1 MKETMVESMKKSATE
16 QRREQGQGQEQR
28 QEQIAETTMGGPGL
42 ETNKGAVIDDPQAHS
57 PGELR
62 YIDAHIHLEQ
72 YGEREQTLIFQD
84 IADGIPVSMLLAV
97 SMNLASCERTRLLHR
112 RYPRIVRPA
121 YGFHP
126 EQPLPS
132 ADELEELLG
141 WMEETVHEAAA
152 VGEIGLPYYM
162 RTEAEKAGPPFYLQP
177 YVDLL
182 ERFIAFAAKHKKPVV
197 LHAVYEDADLVLDLL
212 ERYGIER
219 AHFHWFKGSEKTVE
233 RMIGL
238 GYYISITPDI
248 SYEEEIRQLAARY
261 PLELMMAETD
271 GPWPFEGP
279 YDGRMTHPL
288 MVTDVVRHIAGIK
301 SVTVQDAAAQVYKNT
316 CTFYSLQPQSYG

>member
-1 MKETMVESMKKSATE
+1 MNKTMSELIKEPMIDRKGDE
-16 QRREQGQGQEQR
+16 
-28 QEQIAETTMGGPGL
+28 PGAAGDR
-42 ETNKGAVIDDPQAHS
+42 KAHDP
-57 PGELR
+57 EKLW

-72 YGEREQTLIFQD
+72 YGEQERALIFQD
-84 IADGIPVSMLLAV
+84 IADGTPVSMLLAV
-97 SMNLASCERTRLLHR
+97 SMNLPSCQRTRELYR
-112 RYPRIVRPA
+112 RYPHIVRPA

-132 ADELEELLG
+132 EDELAELLA
-141 WMEETVHEAAA
+141 WMEQTIHEAAA

-162 RTEAEKAGPPFYLQP
+162 RTEVEQAGQAFYLQP
-177 YVDLL
+177 YIDLL
-182 ERFIAFAAKHKKPVV
+182 ERFIAFAAKHNKPVV

-212 ERYGIER
+212 ERYKIEH

-248 SYEEEIRQLAARY
+248 SYEEEIRRLAARY

-271 GPWPFEGP
+271 GPWPFEGA

-288 MVTDVVRHIAGIK
+288 MVADVVRHIAGIK
-301 SVTVQDAAAQVYKNT
+301 SVSVEEAAAQVYGNT
-316 CTFYSLQPQSYG
+316 CTFYRLQRQASG